1 MSNETKLSLINSV
14 LNDFW
19 ELCDPTLE
27 SVTAVLTA
35 ISTIVD
41 FDDSN
46 DIKFEEDNT
55 Y

>member
-1 MSNETKLSLINSV
+1 MSDETKLSLINSV

-19 ELCDPTLE
+19 EFCDATLE

-41 FDDSN
+41 FDDSK
-46 DIKFEEDNT
+46 DINFKEDNT